1 MNKTIAQQL
10 NITNF
15 PFNIKD
21 DKGNGVYYEDSQGL
35 WTKYQFDEKGNR
47 VYFENSKGFWGKSQ
61 FDEKGNQV
69 YYEDSEGY
77 WVKSQFDEKGNEVYF
92 ENSNGNILDNRPKQ
106 TVEITL
112 DEIAKKF
119 NIDISQLRIKDKS

>member
-10 NITNF
+10 NITKF

-21 DKGNGVYYEDSQGL
+21 EKGNRIYYETSEGFWIKRQ
-35 WTKYQFDEKGNR
+35 YDEKGNR
-47 VYFENSKGFWGKSQ
+47 VYYEDSTGYWSKRQYDDKGNEIYFETLNGYWQKCQ
-61 FDEKGNQV
+61 YDEKGKKI
-69 YYEDSEGY
+69 YYEDS
-77 WVKSQFDEKGNEVYF
+77 
-92 ENSNGNILDNRPKQ
+92 NGNIIDKRPKQ

-119 NIDISQLRIKDKS
+119 NIDISQVRIKD

>member
-15 PFNIKD
+15 PFEIK
-21 DKGNGVYYEDSQGL
+21 
-35 WTKYQFDEKGNR
+35 DEKGNR
-47 VYFENSKGFWGKSQ
+47 VYYEDSNGYWAKRH
-61 FDEKGNQV
+61 FDEKGNRI
-69 YYEDSEGY
+69 YFENSNGY
-77 WVKSQFDEKGNEVYF
+77 WRKIQFDEKGNEIYY
-92 ENSNGNILDNRPKQ
+92 ETSMGKIIDNRPKQ

-119 NIDISQLRIKDKS
+119 NIDISQVRIKD

>member
-10 NITNF
+10 NITKF

-21 DKGNGVYYEDSQGL
+21 DKGKEIYYEDSEGYWRKSQFDDKGNKVYYETSTGYWGKIQYDDKGNEVYYEDSTGYWGKSQYG
-35 WTKYQFDEKGNR
+35 EKGNR
-47 VYFENSKGFWGKSQ
+47 VYFENS
-61 FDEKGNQV
+61 
-69 YYEDSEGY
+69 
-77 WVKSQFDEKGNEVYF
+77 
-92 ENSNGNILDNRPKQ
+92 NGNIVDNRPKQ

-119 NIDISQLRIKDKS
+119 NIDISQVRIKD

>member
-10 NITNF
+10 NITKF

-21 DKGNGVYYEDSQGL
+21 DKGNPVYYEDSKGL
-35 WTKYQFDEKGNR
+35 WTKYQHDEKGNP
-47 VYFENSKGFWGKSQ
+47 
-61 FDEKGNQV
+61 V
-69 YYEDSEGY
+69 YYEDSDGY
-77 WVKSQFDEKGNEVYF
+77 WTKSQYDEKDNEVYF
-92 ENSNGNILDNRPKQ
+92 ENSNGYIVDKRPKQ

-119 NIDISQLRIKDKS
+119 NIDISQVRIKD

>member
-10 NITNF
+10 NITKF

-21 DKGNGVYYEDSQGL
+21 
-35 WTKYQFDEKGNR
+35 EKGNL
-47 VYFENSKGFWGKSQ
+47 F
-61 FDEKGNQV
+61 
-69 YYEDSEGY
+69 YYETSYEY
-77 WVKSQFDEKGNEVYF
+77 WVKYQFDEKGNEVYF
-92 ENSNGNILDNRPKQ
+92 EDSNGYWIKSQYDEKGNRIYYETSTGCWAKYQFDEKGNEIYYEDSTGKIIDIRPKQ

-119 NIDISQLRIKDKS
+119 NIDISQVRIKD